1 MTSPVLSNP
10 DSLEV
15 LTEMVNQ
22 TLIETGR
29 FFQHKGSLQSR
40 AQLKRT
46 IPAAQEEFQSA
57 LDNLSEQIFVAKAF
71 LERDYEVVKARKA
84 ALRSKRPADDV
95 VMGEAKAAVASQP
108 VSVSEQTA
116 AGEIVPNKS
125 ESKPVSDSVKIEQQ
139 TDLNG
144 DQPGTAN
151 VPAKEEESHGAGAS
165 GGTAPDLS
173 DQNAGGSEQMLYN
186 SMLNNPEPN
195 EFDLSLDFGDSNNDN
210 NNSNAGNENFF
221 STTFG
226 DSNAGSSLE
235 GVNTQMPDAE
245 PGQDSSALPTGG
257 DAFDLELQKFSTQSG
272 DANEQFGGNA
282 EDIMG
287 PGESSFDDLFM
298 ESENMGGN
306 DNNDQDLL
314 GGDGLMQLNEI
325 DDNWF
330 T

>member
-1 MTSPVLSNP
+1 MASPVLSNP
-10 DSLEV
+10 DFLEV

-46 IPAAQEEFQSA
+46 IPAAQEQFQSA

-71 LERDYEVVKARKA
+71 LERDYEVIKARKV
-84 ALRSKRPADDV
+84 ALRTKRPTEDV
-95 VMGEAKAAVASQP
+95 VMGESKATVASQP

-116 AGEIVPNKS
+116 AGEIVPEPS
-125 ESKPVSDSVKIEQQ
+125 ESKPVSDTVKVEQQ

-144 DQPGTAN
+144 DQPGTAK
-151 VPAKEEESHGAGAS
+151 VPAKVEESHGAGAS
-165 GGTAPDLS
+165 AGTAPDLS
-173 DQNAGGSEQMLYN
+173 GQNAGESEQMLYN

-195 EFDLSLDFGDSNNDN
+195 EFDLSLDFGGNNNDN
-210 NNSNAGNENFF
+210 NNTNAGNENFF
-221 STTFG
+221 NTTFG
-226 DSNAGSSLE
+226 DSNAGSGLE
-235 GVNTQMPDAE
+235 SVNTQMSNKE
-245 PGQDSSALPTGG
+245 PGQSNALPTGG

-272 DANEQFGGNA
+272 DANEQFGGNT

-298 ESENMGGN
+298 ESENIGEN

-314 GGDGLMQLNEI
+314 GGDGLMQLNEL

>member
-29 FFQHKGSLQSR
+29 FFQQKGSLQSR

-46 IPAAQEEFQSA
+46 IPAAQEQFQSA

-71 LERDYEVVKARKA
+71 LERDYEAVKARKA
-84 ALRSKRPADDV
+84 ALRSQRPMDDV
-95 VMGEAKAAVASQP
+95 AMGEAEAIGVPRP
-108 VSVSEQTA
+108 VPFQEQTA
-116 AGEIVPNKS
+116 AGVNPNES
-125 ESKPVSDSVKIEQQ
+125 ESKPVTNTVKTEKQ
-139 TDLNG
+139 TDLDGN
-144 DQPGTAN
+144 QLGTAN
-151 VPAKEEESHGAGAS
+151 VPAKEEKSHGAGAAPALS
-165 GGTAPDLS
+165 G
-173 DQNAGGSEQMLYN
+173 QNAEESEQMLYN
-186 SMLNNPEPN
+186 SMLDNPEPN
-195 EFDLSLDFGDSNNDN
+195 DFDLNLDFGDN
-210 NNSNAGNENFF
+210 NNNNNAGNENFF
-221 STTFG
+221 NTTFG
-226 DSNAGSSLE
+226 DPNAGSGPE
-235 GVNTQMPDAE
+235 GLNTQMSNME
-245 PGQDSSALPTGG
+245 PGQDSNALPTGG
-257 DAFDLELQKFSTQSG
+257 DAFDLELQKFSAQS
-272 DANEQFGGNA
+272 DDPNEQFGGGT
-282 EDIMG
+282 EDIIG

-306 DNNDQDLL
+306 ENGDQDLL